1 MRDAIS
7 RPRVSFAQ
15 TVLKIA
21 SSATR
26 SRKATIREQIDVMR
40 SLGQG
45 AVAWLLGVSVRTV
58 RDTQSIPRNKDG
70 SYDAADVLRWSKD
83 KVESSFSA
91 AGDDPLLVDGGDS
104 PNLER
109 YRAAK
114 ADLAEM
120 DAAERRGQ
128 LVEIEKF
135 ESWWQSEIASPLVK
149 AVELLHAKYGDE
161 AAAIVEGVLQRAEA
175 AIEERAAGNDDD

>member
-1 MRDAIS
+1 
-7 RPRVSFAQ
+7 
-15 TVLKIA
+15 
-21 SSATR
+21 
-26 SRKATIREQIDVMR
+26 
-40 SLGQG
+40 
-45 AVAWLLGVSVRTV
+45 
-58 RDTQSIPRNKDG
+58 
-70 SYDAADVLRWSKD
+70 
-83 KVESSFSA
+83 
-91 AGDDPLLVDGGDS
+91 
-104 PNLER
+104 
-109 YRAAK
+109 
-114 ADLAEM
+114 M